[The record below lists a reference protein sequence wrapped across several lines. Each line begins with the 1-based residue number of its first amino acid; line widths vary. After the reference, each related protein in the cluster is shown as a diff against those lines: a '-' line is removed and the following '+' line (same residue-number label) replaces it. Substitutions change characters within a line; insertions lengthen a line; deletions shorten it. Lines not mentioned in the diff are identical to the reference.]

1 MSQLKENDMLVITN
15 LQQANALQALRLDRK
30 RELLEEL
37 SEINNE
43 LNVIDKWIK
52 MEYDKRQGTRKCPLD
67 LEVMG

>member
-1 MSQLKENDMLVITN
+1 MLVITN

-52 MEYDKRQGTRKCPLD
+52 MEYDKRQGKLD
-67 LEVMG
+67 LGVMG

>member
-1 MSQLKENDMLVITN
+1 MLVITN

-52 MEYDKRQGTRKCPLD
+52 MEYDKRQGKLV

>member
-1 MSQLKENDMLVITN
+1 MLVITN

-52 MEYDKRQGTRKCPLD
+52 MEYDKRKGKLD
-67 LEVMG
+67 LGVIG

>member
-52 MEYDKRQGTRKCPLD
+52 MEYDKRLD

>member
-1 MSQLKENDMLVITN
+1 MLVITN

-52 MEYDKRQGTRKCPLD
+52 MEYDKRQGKLD